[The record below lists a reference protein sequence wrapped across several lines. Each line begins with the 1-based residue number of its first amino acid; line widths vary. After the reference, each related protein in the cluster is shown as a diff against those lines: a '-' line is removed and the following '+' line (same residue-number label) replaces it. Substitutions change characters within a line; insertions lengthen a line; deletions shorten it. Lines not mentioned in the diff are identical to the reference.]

1 MEKLG
6 INLGTFLFYLLN
18 FTALMIV
25 LGTWIYKPMVGMLES
40 RQKKIAQGLDDA
52 KVAAEAKAKAETEA
66 QHVLSLAQQE
76 ASRKLREATDTAEQ
90 AAREVRTAADREIA
104 ALREAARAEI
114 QAERDRILTD
124 MRPKVAA
131 LAIAAAQKIIGDTL
145 DEKRQHA
152 LVDEFFSG
160 VRSGKVVL
168 LEESDGLGAAAA
180 AEVVSALPLTEA
192 EKISIRGEIGKRAGS
207 GVQVA
212 FQVDPNLLGG
222 VKIRIGDRVVDG
234 TVAGQIGNLRKSMS

>member
-40 RQKKIAQGLDDA
+40 RQKKIAQGLDD
-52 KVAAEAKAKAETEA
+52 AKAKAETEA